1 MARLCIEAA
10 VYGFVPCIADAVNC
24 DNFFAQSVYGFRFY
38 KGSEFAFFLSLTQYW
53 QYRIFIYTTIDRIS
67 IKYQNTVRISMKK
80 KCVCTT

>member
-53 QYRIFIYTTIDRIS
+53 Q
-67 IKYQNTVRISMKK
+67 
-80 KCVCTT
+80 